1 MQDFFFASVHL
12 TCLTHFHYCPTQT
25 CDFPASSPSLSTTP
39 ESLREGRSRREH
51 TSLLFFPFY
60 PFMSPR
66 TSISKGYWVLEILGG
81 KTEGQHLALSCVKVS
96 PSLFSTHWSYVE
108 ILSAIKRVKWPA
120 PIIRPHKWP
129 WTPAVVGM
137 IGSQASLERNPSCW
151 MKDSNKWSHPWAQSS
166 TEAAFDNIRLDD
178 LEKASRS
185 LPTFAH
191 VSHVASRLGYLRRA
205 PLN

>member
-1 MQDFFFASVHL
+1 MQDFFFTSIHL
-12 TCLTHFHYCPTQT
+12 TFLTHFHYCPTQT

-66 TSISKGYWVLEILGG
+66 ASISKGYWVLEIMGG

-108 ILSAIKRVKWPA
+108 ILSAIKRVKTSAFSHYPS
-120 PIIRPHKWP
+120 
-129 WTPAVVGM
+129 
-137 IGSQASLERNPSCW
+137 SQMALNSRCRW
-151 MKDSNKWSHPWAQSS
+151 
-166 TEAAFDNIRLDD
+166 DD
-178 LEKASRS
+178 RFSGFFREEPFL
-185 LPTFAH
+185 
-191 VSHVASRLGYLRRA
+191 
-205 PLN
+205 LNEGV